1 MKKRILVFLLSAFL
15 AGYDLLAQDQ
25 KVYSQFFMNPYVI
38 NPAYAGAT
46 GYTTFFGVHRQQWV
60 GLEDAP
66 AFSHLS
72 FSTPLENNISVGAL
86 AFSNNENAI
95 KTSGAKVSAGY
106 LLELDRKQFVR
117 FGLSIGGGYTTYD
130 VDAGIDPTLLALS
143 NTSFLLA
150 DLGVSYYYENFNVA
164 LSVPNLIGRNTVD
177 TNGFSEIKLA
187 PYENLTLQANY
198 RHLINKDFS
207 IEPHLIYRFSTVN
220 LSQYEVA
227 VIAHIGHVIWAGLD
241 YRQDAGAGALFGI
254 KIQEKGAIGFAY
266 EYGKTELDG
275 FSSGTFEISLGLQL
289 GDKKKNQRQA
299 VSFIHNFKKSK
310 HEKAKSSTRSQYLAQ
325 QRAKAAQQR
334 AQQAATAAAATQTA
348 QQNTA
353 TETTTAQTT
362 GAQTTAT
369 QTTAAATETTSTETT
384 STETAVAST
393 ESTAQV
399 VKEEIDHSIP
409 LQHRTKSD
417 GVWEIGATY
426 IQTRVDSTKTKTLK
440 WHDALTDTP
449 DHAELPPNTH
459 RRVPGNILELPAGHH
474 VVAGEFITYEE
485 AEDYSDKI
493 FEMGFH
499 GSLVGHLQSLE
510 DKKYVVVV
518 HKGATMGIAMEE
530 QKKWSK
536 RQNLNHVYILNVV
549 Q

>member
-1 MKKRILVFLLSAFL
+1 MKKRILVFLLSLFL
-15 AGYDLLAQDQ
+15 AGNNLSAQDQ

-46 GYTTFFGVHRQQWV
+46 GYTTFFGVHRQQWI
-60 GLEDAP
+60 GLEGAP

-86 AFSNNENAI
+86 AFNNNENAI

-106 LLELDRKQFVR
+106 LLELDRKQFLR

-143 NTSFLLA
+143 NTSFLMA
-150 DLGVSYYYENFNVA
+150 DLGVSYYYENLNVA

-177 TNGFSEIKLA
+177 TNGFSEVKLA

-220 LSQYEVA
+220 LSQYEAA
-227 VIAHIGHVIWAGLD
+227 VIAHIGHVIWAGLN

-275 FSSGTFEISLGLQL
+275 FSSGTFELSLGLQL
-289 GDKKKNQRQA
+289 GEKKKNQRQA

-310 HEKAKSSTRSQYLAQ
+310 HEKSKSSTRSQYLAQ
-325 QRAKAAQQR
+325 QRAKAAEQR
-334 AQQAATAAAATQTA
+334 AQQAAAASQV
-348 QQNTA
+348 
-353 TETTTAQTT
+353 
-362 GAQTTAT
+362 AT
-369 QTTAAATETTSTETT
+369 QTTETQTTETPATT
-384 STETAVAST
+384 TPATTPQTNPTATTVAT
-393 ESTAQV
+393 TNESTADV
-399 VKEEIDHSIP
+399 VKEEIDHDTP

-426 IQTRVDSTKTKTLK
+426 IQTRIDSTKTKTLK

-518 HKGATMGIAMEE
+518 HKGATMGIAMDE